1 MILVVK
7 GIYAMFK
14 KVKDKPYYTNN
25 HSCFL
30 LTAHLVLVTKYRNP
44 VLQGNVKDYVYQL
57 IRETME
63 AENIVIREMNG
74 ETDYVHVLFDYA
86 PDIKLTALVN
96 KIKSRTSRLARR
108 DYPLEVGKYYSKPM
122 FWTNSYFLG
131 SVGVN
136 TAEIVEEYIKKN
148 SNAEFTTALQGR
160 RTLLNCL

>member
-1 MILVVK
+1 
-7 GIYAMFK
+7 MFK

-30 LTAHLVLVTKYRNP
+30 LTAHLVLVTKYKNP
-44 VLQGNVKDYVYQL
+44 VLQGKVKKYVYQL

-63 AENIVIREMNG
+63 AENITIREMNG
-74 ETDYVHVLFDYA
+74 EADHVHILFDYA
-86 PDIKLTALVN
+86 PDVKLTELVN

-108 DYPLEVGKYYSKPM
+108 DYPAEVNKYYWKPL

-136 TAEIVEEYIKKN
+136 TAEIVEEYIRN
-148 SNAEFTTALQGR
+148 Q
-160 RTLLNCL
+160 